1 VKRQYSLILLAG
13 LTCCFSPGCDSY
25 FGSHQDT
32 TLYTDIF
39 PAAEAGDLPKVK
51 TLVEKKP
58 EVANARGMGG
68 LSPLHLA
75 VLHDHK
81 EVVTYLLDKSAN
93 VNARSD
99 VGLTPLHAAA
109 QNGNI
114 VILGIL
120 LDRRAEINVE
130 ESQGWTPLD
139 YAEKWEEPEAAAFL
153 KNRGAGHGSG
163 YRP

>member
-1 VKRQYSLILLAG
+1 MKRSCSPILLLG
-13 LTCCFSPGCDSY
+13 LICCLSPSCDSY

-32 TLYTDIF
+32 TLYTEIF

-51 TLVEKKP
+51 ALVDKNP
-58 EVANARGMGG
+58 NVVNAKGMGG

-75 VLHDHK
+75 VLHDRK
-81 EVVTYLLDKSAN
+81 DVVSYLLDKSAN

-99 VGLTPLHAAA
+99 AGLTPLHAAA

-114 VILGIL
+114 VVLGIL
-120 LDRRAEINVE
+120 LDRHAEINAE

-139 YAEKWEEPEAAAFL
+139 YAEKWEEPEAATFL
-153 KNRGAGHGSG
+153 KDRGARHGTG
-163 YRP
+163 NRQ